1 MEGVWKCR
9 NREKIEGDV
18 KLSMSSVE
26 GITQLKGGNWKR
38 GRFCALNVGQRKRSH
53 GGTGK

>member
-53 GGTGK
+53 GGTGE